1 MSFDRDIKAI
11 FGTKADEFTDHHK
24 NLLKRV
30 WDCGRR
36 EGDYRAQG
44 RLKRFFNSV
53 TLDKERVTEEM
64 PRGRTGLPPQQ
75 MEELEGFW
83 RTSFDEGYKRGTTR
97 LDVVFTKVIKHLP
110 VQEVFDLDQ
119 GTGGS
124 NMSSL
129 NIHFKDWVTDAF
141 QQVLHAEDLKDAH
154 KVADEQRAKYEGHH
168 RHEQEYSPREPQ
180 WYECHHC
187 GKQVNMVGMGAHD
200 DDCPRK
206 GKAPFG

>member
-83 RTSFDEGYKRGTTR
+83 RTSATKGAQHASTWSSRRSSSICPSKRCSTSTR
-97 LDVVFTKVIKHLP
+97 APAAAT
-110 VQEVFDLDQ
+110 
-119 GTGGS
+119 
-124 NMSSL
+124 
-129 NIHFKDWVTDAF
+129 
-141 QQVLHAEDLKDAH
+141 
-154 KVADEQRAKYEGHH
+154 
-168 RHEQEYSPREPQ
+168 
-180 WYECHHC
+180 
-187 GKQVNMVGMGAHD
+187 
-200 DDCPRK
+200 CPR
-206 GKAPFG
+206 